1 MCGIVYRAAFFSQK
15 PILHDT
21 FILKSLFFLS
31 GELLILTKNEEH
43 LGFSFVV
50 LIRKNGV
57 EIPITGPAHCS
68 HEQRKHHGRFTP
80 GSIHAGP
87 FVMRTFP
94 QWSDFSESSSV
105 VSDSS

>member
-1 MCGIVYRAAFFSQK
+1 MGLYIELLSSVKNQFYVILLFSK
-15 PILHDT
+15 V
-21 FILKSLFFLS
+21 FFFLS

-57 EIPITGPAHCS
+57 KIPITGPAHCS
-68 HEQRKHHGRFTP
+68 HEQRKHHGHFTP

-94 QWSDFSESSSV
+94 QWSDFSESRSV

>member
-1 MCGIVYRAAFFSQK
+1 MGLYIELLSSVKNQFYVILLFSK
-15 PILHDT
+15 V
-21 FILKSLFFLS
+21 FFFLS

-94 QWSDFSESSSV
+94 QWSDFSESRSV